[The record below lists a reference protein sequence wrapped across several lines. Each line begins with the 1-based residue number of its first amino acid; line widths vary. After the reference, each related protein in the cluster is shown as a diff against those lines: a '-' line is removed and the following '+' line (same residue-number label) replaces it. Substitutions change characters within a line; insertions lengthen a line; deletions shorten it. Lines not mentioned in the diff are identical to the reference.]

1 MDEKLFHEFPPIP
14 TQAWEEVILKDLK
27 GADYEKR
34 LIWKT
39 LEGFSLKPYYRS
51 ENLENL
57 DYLNSN
63 PGNFPYTRGTDYEG
77 LKFIRQDI
85 WVKDVN
91 LANKQ
96 ALALLNAG
104 VNSLGFIITEDL
116 SKKDFYKFNG

>member
-57 DYLNSN
+57 DYLN
-63 PGNFPYTRGTDYEG
+63 F
-77 LKFIRQDI
+77 
-85 WVKDVN
+85 
-91 LANKQ
+91 
-96 ALALLNAG
+96 
-104 VNSLGFIITEDL
+104 
-116 SKKDFYKFNG
+116 